1 MPLVFTASMNYMAPE
16 CVSHGYSETC
26 DIWSLGCVLFEL
38 VTAWLY
44 SSDEA
49 IAKLQEI
56 RNDPGVLDEVFE
68 DISKVGEVNQIRK
81 KLIKVPLCTTKGQM

>member
-1 MPLVFTASMNYMAPE
+1 VLNFTASMNYMAPE

-44 SSDEA
+44 NSDEA
-49 IAKLQEI
+49 IAKLQQV

-68 DISKVGEVNQIRK
+68 DISKVSDNGEDRK
-81 KLIKVPLCTTKGQM
+81 HIYCLLGMT